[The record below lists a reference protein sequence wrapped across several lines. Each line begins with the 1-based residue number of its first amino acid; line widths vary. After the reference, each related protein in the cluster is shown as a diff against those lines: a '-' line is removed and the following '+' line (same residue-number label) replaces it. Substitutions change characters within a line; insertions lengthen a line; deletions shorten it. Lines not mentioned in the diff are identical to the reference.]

1 MHSRDILCKAKQD
14 HLDQAHSD
22 QMVLEM
28 IRWGRLVLFIGDQ
41 ESQNYLKEDCLA

>member
-1 MHSRDILCKAKQD
+1 MHSRDILRQAK
-14 HLDQAHSD
+14 LDPLDRAHSD

-41 ESQNYLKEDCLA
+41 EFQN